1 METQLTKKEKKVL
14 DFLQKDV
21 STYHIKKTMGIKRC
35 TVRTYCKS
43 LYKKLGVTNKKE
55 LKEVQMTLLNIAK
68 QIIKEINTDHLY
80 QIFDETVKE
89 LNARKTQEILKTQQE
104 IQSKQA
110 VKGYEGV
117 RYATRVQ

>member
-43 LYKKLGVTNKKE
+43 LYKKMGVASKKE
-55 LKEVQMTLLNIAK
+55 LKEVQMVLLNLAKEIIK
-68 QIIKEINTDHLY
+68 QINSDGLYEIFRAS
-80 QIFDETVKE
+80 IDEM
-89 LNARKTQEILKTQQE
+89 NARKNKEILNMQQKIRCE
-104 IQSKQA
+104 QA
-110 VKGYEGV
+110 VKEYSEV
-117 RYATRVQ
+117 QYATRVQ